1 MKQKRLVVNL
11 TERVRMRYS
20 GGMKK
25 KTRKIYIVRHGESYF
40 NRSKRFTGWIDSRLT
55 LKGKAQA
62 RKVAKDLKEADFEMA
77 YVSSLSRAKDTLKFI
92 LKYHPEV
99 KVIEDDRIIE
109 RNYGELSGKH
119 HSSYVKKRPKL
130 FWVYRRSYDV
140 PPPGGESIKQV
151 EDRVMPFL
159 DEVMKKIKKEKINV
173 LIVAHGNSMRPMR
186 RHLENL
192 SVEKMM
198 KLENAWDKA
207 YVYEVEV

>member
-1 MKQKRLVVNL
+1 
-11 TERVRMRYS
+11 MRYS

-25 KTRKIYIVRHGESYF
+25 EKKKLYIVRHGQSFF

-55 LKGKAQA
+55 KKGKKQA
-62 RKVAKDLKEADFEMA
+62 EKVARDLKEVKIDLA
-77 YVSSLSRAKDTLKFI
+77 YVSSLSRAEETLKAI
-92 LKYHPEV
+92 LKHHPEV

-109 RNYGELSGKH
+109 RNYGELSGKY
-119 HSSYVKKRPKL
+119 HSSYIKKKPKL

-151 EDRVMPFL
+151 EERVMPFL
-159 DEVMKKIKKEKINV
+159 EEVIEKIKKEKINV

-186 RHLENL
+186 RQLEKL
-192 SVEKMM
+192 SVEEMM

-207 YVYEVEV
+207 YVYEFEV